1 MYPLN
6 EVSTDQGRNMRE
18 TCARVLAAALMTGA
32 IAAVVAMSALVGA
45 PSQSARPI
53 TAPPSSLER
62 SVRIVALPA
71 PRPHRA
77 SVRRPVSAHQIRR
90 PVVRPSVLARRF
102 VTIHPRATQP
112 TRRRLASNKPK
123 AAPVAP
129 TVSVQGPVAEP
140 PPPASV
146 PAPQTEEPASQ
157 DDHGNGHAY
166 GHEKEHGHGHE
177 GRED

>member
-1 MYPLN
+1 
-6 EVSTDQGRNMRE
+6 MRE

-45 PSQSARPI
+45 PSQGARPI

-62 SVRIVALPA
+62 SVPTVALPA

-77 SVRRPVSAHQIRR
+77 SVRRPVSAHQISR
-90 PVVRPSVLARRF
+90 PAVRPSVLARRF
-102 VTIHPRATQP
+102 VTIHTRAT
-112 TRRRLASNKPK
+112 TRRRLATNKPK

-129 TVSVQGPVAEP
+129 TVPVQEPVTEP
-140 PPPASV
+140 PL
-146 PAPQTEEPASQ
+146 PAPELQTDEPESG

-166 GHEKEHGHGHE
+166 GHEKDHGHGQERHE
-177 GRED
+177 D